1 MLTSADRESDPVNR
15 TLSRLGKTTCYGS
28 GYYPWTSCEYN
39 SYDAF
44 FYNGSAGSV
53 VNYNEYRDR
62 RASGFRFVKTVFSF

>member
-39 SYDAF
+39 SNCAF
-44 FYNGSAGSV
+44 VYSGSAGYVYYS
-53 VNYNEYRDR
+53 NEYGTDAVRPVS
-62 RASGFRFVKTVFSF
+62 AL